1 MASGVLT
8 LSTGRKFDVDSNSC
22 FHAMEALMLIR
33 PLNQTAAVCSAD
45 PVVNGS
51 TVTFTYSTTPTSVV
65 HTVTTI
71 TATAL
76 SAADLG
82 NKPADWAEVPFLLQA
97 VLIVAAVFILFQGYR
112 AGDKTRLGRDSCKS
126 PLKTT

>member
-1 MASGVLT
+1 MAAGVLT

-22 FHAMEALMLIR
+22 FHAIESLMKIR
-33 PLNQTAAVCSAD
+33 TLNQTAAVCSAD
-45 PVVNGS
+45 PVVNAS

-65 HTVTTI
+65 HTVTNT

-82 NKPADWAEVPFLLQA
+82 NKSADWSHTPFLLQA
-97 VLIVAAVFILFQGYR
+97 VLVVAAVFIVFMGYR
-112 AGDKTRLGRDSCKS
+112 AGDKT
-126 PLKTT
+126 